1 VLNRRRLL
9 GVPLLGALPT
19 CVRAGT
25 TPEDLVLVQPGT
37 LPILLTAPHGG
48 RMPVPGVEQR
58 KAPDRVPKGMT
69 FVTDTDPQTDRLAEG
84 IAARVRTLTQADVH
98 LVVARFERKYIDA
111 NRAPEIAFDST
122 LAGPYY
128 DFYHRAIRR
137 VVDQIRQ
144 THRHGL
150 LLDIHGQHKMPD
162 ALVRGTI
169 NGRSVRRLLDRAGI
183 DAVTGDK
190 GLFGQLERQGFQV
203 FPANSVPPAGHSEDA
218 GFSGGYTTHRY
229 GSHRPDGIDAVQ
241 LEFGSEYRK
250 AASLASSIDRSAR
263 AIAAFHAAY
272 LT

>member
-1 VLNRRRLL
+1 ML

-19 CVRAGT
+19 CVHAGT
-25 TPEDLVLVQPGT
+25 EPGDLVLVQPGT

-69 FVTDTDPQTDRLAEG
+69 FVTDTDPQTDRLAAG
-84 IAARVRTLTQADVH
+84 IAARIRTLTQADVH

-111 NRAPEIAFDST
+111 NRAPEIAFDSA
-122 LAGPYY
+122 LASPYY

-162 ALVRGTI
+162 ALIRGTI
-169 NGRSVRRLLDRAGI
+169 NGRSVRRLLDRA
-183 DAVTGDK
+183 
-190 GLFGQLERQGFQV
+190 
-203 FPANSVPPAGHSEDA
+203 
-218 GFSGGYTTHRY
+218 
-229 GSHRPDGIDAVQ
+229 
-241 LEFGSEYRK
+241 
-250 AASLASSIDRSAR
+250 
-263 AIAAFHAAY
+263 
-272 LT
+272 